1 MMELHGKKL
10 ILASGSPRRREILS
24 GADIEF
30 ELDTRN
36 NFEEIIPEGTEPER
50 IPEVLSIG
58 KSFGFHRELADDEI
72 LLTADTIVICE
83 GEVMGK
89 PHDSE
94 EAATMLR
101 KLSGKA
107 HKVITAVTLRSRDAT
122 RTFSDTATVHFASL
136 TEEEITYYIDS
147 YRPFDK
153 AGAYGIQEWIGHIGI
168 ERIEGSFFT
177 IMGLPIHKVYSNLK
191 DFCR

>member
-1 MMELHGKKL
+1 MMEFHGKKL
-10 ILASGSPRRREILS
+10 ILASGSLRRREIVS

-36 NFEEIIPEGTEPER
+36 NFEEIVPEGTEPER
-50 IPEVLSIG
+50 IPEVLSIW
-58 KSFGFHRELADDEI
+58 KSFGFHRELAEDEI

-89 PHDSE
+89 PHGSE

-101 KLSGKA
+101 KLSGKT

-147 YRPFDK
+147 YHPFDK

>member
-1 MMELHGKKL
+1 MMEFHGTKL
-10 ILASGSPRRREILS
+10 ILASGPPRRREILS

-36 NFEEIIPEGTEPER
+36 NFEEIVPEGTEPER

-58 KSFGFHRELADDEI
+58 KSFGFLRELADDEI

>member
-1 MMELHGKKL
+1 MNLNGKTL

-36 NFEEIIPEGTEPER
+36 NFEEVVPEGTEPEM
-50 IPEVLSIG
+50 IPQVLSLG
-58 KSFGFHRELADDEI
+58 KSFGFHRELTGGEI
-72 LLTADTIVICE
+72 LLTADTIVICD
-83 GEVMGK
+83 GGVMGK
-89 PHDSE
+89 PHGGED
-94 EAATMLR
+94 AAAMLG

-107 HKVITAVTLRSRDAT
+107 HKVITAVTLRDKNRHV
-122 RTFSDTATVHFASL
+122 TFSDTATVHFAGLSQ
-136 TEEEITYYIDS
+136 EEITYYINK

-177 IMGLPIHKVYSNLK
+177 IMGLPIHLVYRHLK
-191 DFCR
+191 DFCL

>member
-1 MMELHGKKL
+1 M

-30 ELDTRN
+30 KLDTRN
-36 NFEEIIPEGTEPER
+36 NFEEIVPERIEPER

-58 KSFGFHRELADDEI
+58 KSFGFHRELADNEI

-107 HKVITAVTLRSRDAT
+107 HKVITAVTLRSKEAA

-136 TEEEITYYIDS
+136 TEDEITYYIEK

-153 AGAYGIQEWIGHIGI
+153 AGAYGIQEWVGHIGI

-177 IMGLPIHKVYSNLK
+177 IMGLPIHQVYSNLK

>member
-1 MMELHGKKL
+1 MNFNGKKL

-36 NFEEIIPEGTEPER
+36 NFEEVVPEGIEPEM
-50 IPEVLSIG
+50 IPQVLSLG
-58 KSFGFHRELADDEI
+58 KSFGFHRELTEGEI
-72 LLTADTIVICE
+72 LLTADTIVICN
-83 GEVMGK
+83 GNVMGK
-89 PHDSE
+89 PHDE
-94 EAATMLR
+94 EDAALMLGN
-101 KLSGKA
+101 LSGKA
-107 HKVITAVTLRSRDAT
+107 HKVITAVTLRDKNRHV
-122 RTFSDTATVHFASL
+122 TFSDTATVHFADLSR
-136 TEEEITYYIDS
+136 EEITYYINK

-177 IMGLPIHKVYSNLK
+177 IMGLPIHLVYHHLK